1 MTDRKTISW
10 LIETA
15 SKKKA
20 DVFLLIFLRV
30 IANIGTVCYA
40 LAMKKAVD
48 SAAIQDESGFLSGI
62 VIFGILLFSIIT
74 LNILIRQI
82 DEAVKSG
89 LENSFKERLF
99 KKLLNKNYEKVS
111 SVHSGDWMNRMTSD
125 TVVCANGITEIIPG
139 FAGMFVR
146 IIAVLAVI
154 FTLEKKLFYIFLSCG
169 LIILPITFVLRKY
182 LKKQH
187 KNVQEKDG
195 EVRVFLQEHISSMLI
210 LHTFRKEEQTL
221 SDADSVFKEHK
232 NARVK
237 KSFVSNM
244 CSMLFFL
251 AINGLFF
258 IGILVCGFG
267 ILNKTATLG
276 TLTAVIQLVG
286 QLQAPLLGI
295 GGFVPKF
302 YAMLASAERLMEV
315 EKFEN
320 IKADILNSDMEIKKL
335 YNSDIKAFEFRDVS
349 FSYIEGEKVLH
360 NMNLSVVK
368 GEFAAIT
375 GLSGCGKSTLLKLLM
390 GVFEPS
396 GGTVDI
402 VLNDNRRLP
411 TNAVKKLF
419 AYVPQGNCLMRGTI
433 RDVITF
439 GAKEVDIERL
449 KKSITI
455 ACAEF
460 IYELTD
466 SLDTELGERGFGLSE
481 GQMQRISIARALYTD
496 SPVLILDEATSALDA
511 ETEKLFLNNLRQL
524 TDKTVFIVTHR
535 KKALQICSKQ
545 FDFADK

>member
-1 MTDRKTISW
+1 
-10 LIETA
+10 
-15 SKKKA
+15 
-20 DVFLLIFLRV
+20 
-30 IANIGTVCYA
+30 
-40 LAMKKAVD
+40 
-48 SAAIQDESGFLSGI
+48 
-62 VIFGILLFSIIT
+62 
-74 LNILIRQI
+74 
-82 DEAVKSG
+82 
-89 LENSFKERLF
+89 
-99 KKLLNKNYEKVS
+99 
-111 SVHSGDWMNRMTSD
+111 
-125 TVVCANGITEIIPG
+125 
-139 FAGMFVR
+139 
-146 IIAVLAVI
+146 
-154 FTLEKKLFYIFLSCG
+154 
-169 LIILPITFVLRKY
+169 
-182 LKKQH
+182 
-187 KNVQEKDG
+187 
-195 EVRVFLQEHISSMLI
+195 
-210 LHTFRKEEQTL
+210 
-221 SDADSVFKEHK
+221 
-232 NARVK
+232 
-237 KSFVSNM
+237 
-244 CSMLFFL
+244 
-251 AINGLFF
+251 
-258 IGILVCGFG
+258 
-267 ILNKTATLG
+267 
-276 TLTAVIQLVG
+276 
-286 QLQAPLLGI
+286 
-295 GGFVPKF
+295 
-302 YAMLASAERLMEV
+302 
-315 EKFEN
+315 
-320 IKADILNSDMEIKKL
+320 MEIKKL

-535 KKALQICSKQ
+535 KEALQICSKQ